1 MAGEYE
7 DDDAEDR
14 HSEHDDVGLDAAYSL
29 ETPDDSRQLYAK
41 WASTYDEDFIG
52 PTGYVYHENV
62 VEAFLDAGGSAGGA
76 ILDVG
81 CGTGIVGVALS
92 DIGEKKIDGIDISP
106 EMIDVARSKQNVFG
120 ERAYRSLFVA
130 DLTLPLDIP
139 DDSYMGILSTGTFTH
154 GHLSAEP
161 IRELT
166 RIAAPAAVCAIGVN
180 AEHYV
185 TMGFDALFGEL
196 AGNGTISSP
205 DIIDVSIYEA
215 MTGEHAGTRANVAL
229 FQVLA

>member
-1 MAGEYE
+1 MAGEY
-7 DDDAEDR
+7 DNDDAEDEQN
-14 HSEHDDVGLDAAYSL
+14 EHDDLGLDAAYSL
-29 ETPDDSRQLYAK
+29 ETPDDSRRLYAK

-52 PTGYVYHENV
+52 PTGYVYHENLV
-62 VEAFLDAGGSAGGA
+62 AAFLDAGGSAGGS

-106 EMIDVARSKQNVFG
+106 EMIEVAASKQNVFG
-120 ERAYRSLFVA
+120 ERVYRSLYVA
-130 DLTLPLDIP
+130 DLTLPLEIP

-154 GHLSAEP
+154 GHLSPEP
-161 IRELT
+161 IRELV

-185 TMGFDALFGEL
+185 AMGFDALFGEL
-196 AGNGTISSP
+196 AGNGTISLP

-215 MTGEHAGTRANVAL
+215 MTGEHAGTRANVVL

>member
-1 MAGEYE
+1 MAGEY
-7 DDDAEDR
+7 DNDDAEDEQN
-14 HSEHDDVGLDAAYSL
+14 EHDDLGLDAAYSL
-29 ETPDDSRQLYAK
+29 ETPDDSRRLYAK

-62 VEAFLDAGGSAGGA
+62 VAAFLDAGGSAGGS

-106 EMIDVARSKQNVFG
+106 EMIEVAASKQNVFG
-120 ERAYRSLFVA
+120 ERVYRSLYVA
-130 DLTLPLDIP
+130 DLTLPLEIP

-154 GHLSAEP
+154 GHLSPEP
-161 IRELT
+161 IRELA

-185 TMGFDALFGEL
+185 AMGFDSLFGEL

-215 MTGEHAGTRANVAL
+215 MTGEHAGTRANVVL